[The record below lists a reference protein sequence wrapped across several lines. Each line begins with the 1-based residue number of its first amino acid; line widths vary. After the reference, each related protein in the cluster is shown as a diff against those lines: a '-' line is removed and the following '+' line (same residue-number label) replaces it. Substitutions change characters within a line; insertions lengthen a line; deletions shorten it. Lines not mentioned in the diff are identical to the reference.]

1 MVYRIIY
8 ISSTRTAQSNRDIDV
23 ILRKSQDNNSR
34 DGLTGLLI
42 YDGKRFF
49 QYLEGEEQ
57 QVRRALDRI
66 RSDDRHYALV
76 VLSEKET
83 ERRQFGN
90 WAMAGHHTSPGENLG
105 DCVERLTEG
114 CEPHVAAELRSFA
127 HLKKHAA

>member
-8 ISSTRTAQSNRDIDV
+8 ISSTRYAHTNGDIDA
-23 ILRKSQDNNSR
+23 ILFQSQKNNLR

-49 QYLEGEEQ
+49 QYLEGEET
-57 QVRRALDRI
+57 QVCRTVERI
-66 RSDDRHYALV
+66 RADDRHYALV

-90 WAMAGHHTSPGENLG
+90 WAMAGHYMSPGG
-105 DCVERLTEG
+105 SDR
-114 CEPHVAAELRSFA
+114 P
-127 HLKKHAA
+127 